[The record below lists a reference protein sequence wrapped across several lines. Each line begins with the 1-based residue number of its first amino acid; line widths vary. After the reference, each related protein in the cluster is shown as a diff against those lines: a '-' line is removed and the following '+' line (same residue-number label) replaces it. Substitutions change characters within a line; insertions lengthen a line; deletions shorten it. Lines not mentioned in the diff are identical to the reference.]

1 MWLCWR
7 LFLLGLG
14 MLARQRRDLI
24 LEDMILRQQLAV
36 WERSGRRPRLQQR
49 DRGVSKPHPIR
60 WRASRLDPRCHD
72 QRISIQVVRSLE
84 PDSPPCRNER
94 VFAPSPPIL

>member
-49 DRGVSKPHPIR
+49 DRGVSKPY
-60 WRASRLDPRCHD
+60 PRPVACESTDHGWNFRPV
-72 QRISIQVVRSLE
+72 QQVTQV
-84 PDSPPCRNER
+84 
-94 VFAPSPPIL
+94 